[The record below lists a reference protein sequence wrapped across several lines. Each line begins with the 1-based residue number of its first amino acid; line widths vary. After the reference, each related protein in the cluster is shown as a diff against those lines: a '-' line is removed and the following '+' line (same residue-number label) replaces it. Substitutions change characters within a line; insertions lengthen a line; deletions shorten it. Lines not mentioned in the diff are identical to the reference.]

1 MKKVLFMM
9 LAIAATFITSCS
21 KDAKINRR
29 IDGEWQVKS
38 IGGYTMESD
47 ESYVFKFNKDKK
59 LTGDGSL
66 TYTDSFGSDNVPFTY
81 SVADQKITVVA
92 DGEAEVFSVSKY
104 EKDKVE
110 LIDSNSEVWVLDPK

>member
-9 LAIAATFITSCS
+9 LAIVATFITSCS

-38 IGGYTMESD
+38 IGGVAMGSD

-59 LTGDGSL
+59 LTGDGTL
-66 TYTDSFGSDNVPFTY
+66 TYTDSFGTDAVPFTY
-81 SVADQKITVVA
+81 TVSDQKITIVA
-92 DGEAEVFSVSKY
+92 DGTAEVLTVSKY

-110 LIDSNSEVWVLDPK
+110 LIDSNSDVWVLDPK